1 MSSSKDKGSRNYISD
16 KGLVEIGITRELW
29 ETSHTIMHEL
39 TVAALEAYPLEFGVV
54 GKSFYVGN
62 CVVGAH
68 FVDNGTIEIEVTI
81 GHDVFLLV
89 RYENNLPTII
99 SIVLAVIESIKDN

>member
-1 MSSSKDKGSRNYISD
+1 MSSSKNKGSRNYISD
-16 KGLVEIGITRELW
+16 IELEEAGITRELW

-39 TVAALEAYPLEFGVV
+39 TVAALEAYPMEFGVIE
-54 GKSFYVGN
+54 KSFYVGN

-68 FVDNGTIEIEVTI
+68 FVDNNTIEIEVTI

-89 RYENNLPTII
+89 RYENNLPTVIN
-99 SIVLAVIESIKDN
+99 IVLAVIESIKQ

>member
-1 MSSSKDKGSRNYISD
+1 MSSSKNKGSRNYISD
-16 KGLVEIGITRELW
+16 IELEEAGITRELW

-39 TVAALEAYPLEFGVV
+39 TVAALEAYPMEFGVIE
-54 GKSFYVGN
+54 KSFYVSN

-89 RYENNLPTII
+89 RYENNLPTVIN
-99 SIVLAVIESIKDN
+99 IVLAVIESIKQ

>member
-1 MSSSKDKGSRNYISD
+1 MSSSKNKGSRNYISD
-16 KGLVEIGITRELW
+16 RELEETGITRALW

-39 TVAALEAYPLEFGVV
+39 TVAALEAYPMEFGVIE
-54 GKSFYVGN
+54 KSFYVGD

-81 GHDVFLLV
+81 GREVFLLV
-89 RYENNLPTII
+89 RYENNLPTVI
-99 SIVLAVIESIKDN
+99 SIVLAVIESIKQ

>member
-1 MSSSKDKGSRNYISD
+1 MSSSKNKGSHNYISSTR
-16 KGLVEIGITRELW
+16 LFEIGITRELW

-39 TVAALEAYPLEFGVV
+39 TVAALEAYPMEFGVIE
-54 GKSFYVGN
+54 KSFYVGN

-81 GHDVFLLV
+81 GKDVFLLV
-89 RYENNLPTII
+89 RYEDNLPTVINV
-99 SIVLAVIESIKDN
+99 VLAIIESLKK

>member
-1 MSSSKDKGSRNYISD
+1 MSSSKKKGSKNHISD
-16 KGLVEIGITRELW
+16 IELEEAGITRELW

-39 TVAALEAYPLEFGVV
+39 TVAALEAYPTEFGII
-54 GKSFYVGN
+54 GNSFYIGN

-81 GHDVFLLV
+81 GRDVFLLV
-89 RYENNLPTII
+89 RYENNLPTVI
-99 SIVLAVIESIKDN
+99 SIVLAVIESIKQ

>member
-1 MSSSKDKGSRNYISD
+1 MSSSKNKGSRNYISD
-16 KGLVEIGITRELW
+16 IELSEAGITRELW

-39 TVAALEAYPLEFGVV
+39 TVAALEAYPMEFGVIE
-54 GKSFYVGN
+54 KSFYVGN

-81 GHDVFLLV
+81 GRDVFLLV
-89 RYENNLPTII
+89 RYENNLPTVIN
-99 SIVLAVIESIKDN
+99 IVLAVIESIKQ

>member
-1 MSSSKDKGSRNYISD
+1 MSSSKNKGSHNYISSTR
-16 KGLVEIGITRELW
+16 LFEIGITRELW

-39 TVAALEAYPLEFGVV
+39 TVAALEAYPMEFGVIE
-54 GKSFYVGN
+54 KSFYVGD

-89 RYENNLPTII
+89 RYEDNLPTVI
-99 SIVLAVIESIKDN
+99 SVVLAVIESIKK

>member
-1 MSSSKDKGSRNYISD
+1 
-16 KGLVEIGITRELW
+16 
-29 ETSHTIMHEL
+29 
-39 TVAALEAYPLEFGVV
+39 
-54 GKSFYVGN
+54 
-62 CVVGAH
+62 VVGAH

>member
-1 MSSSKDKGSRNYISD
+1 MSSSKKKGSKNYISD
-16 KGLVEIGITRELW
+16 TELDEAGITRELW

-39 TVAALEAYPLEFGVV
+39 TVAALEAYPTEFGIISN
-54 GKSFYVGN
+54 SFYVGN

-89 RYENNLPTII
+89 RYENNLPTVI
-99 SIVLAVIESIKDN
+99 SVVLAVIESIKQ

>member
-1 MSSSKDKGSRNYISD
+1 MSSSKNKGSHNYISD
-16 KGLVEIGITRELW
+16 RELEETGITRALW

-39 TVAALEAYPLEFGVV
+39 TVAALEAYPMEFGVIE
-54 GKSFYVGN
+54 KSFYVGD

-81 GHDVFLLV
+81 GREVFLLV
-89 RYENNLPTII
+89 RYENNLPTVI
-99 SIVLAVIESIKDN
+99 SIVLAVIESIKQ